1 MTQLDSEIQPA
12 DQRRAAEI
20 TEAFVECDG
29 VKVGD
34 GLAELVD
41 LGIEPTIA
49 VVAVLARNLAVT
61 LVQLVG
67 PENAIRTLESARL
80 DAAMAGDE

>member
-1 MTQLDSEIQPA
+1 MTQLDTEIEPA

-29 VKVGD
+29 LKVGD

-67 PENAIRTLESARL
+67 AEDAVRTLEATRL
-80 DAAMAGDE
+80 DAAVASDE